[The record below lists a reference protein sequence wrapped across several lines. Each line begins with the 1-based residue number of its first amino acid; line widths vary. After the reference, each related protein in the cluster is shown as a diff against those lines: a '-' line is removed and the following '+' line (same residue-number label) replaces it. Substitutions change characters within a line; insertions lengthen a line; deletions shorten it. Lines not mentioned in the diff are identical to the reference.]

1 MPAGNAP
8 ERKLRNLREAISAAT
23 YRDEEAAVRGLLS
36 SVDLSVGQRQRIM
49 GRARDLVQ
57 ACRARSAERSLL
69 DSFLQEFGVSN
80 EEGIA
85 LMCLAE
91 SLLRI
96 PDARTAEEL
105 VADKLA
111 SRNWTEHVGA
121 SESFFV
127 NASTWALILTGNV
140 LSLSEHITRDA
151 EGWFGGIVSRLG
163 EGVARA
169 GVARAM
175 RILGGGFIL
184 GRSIEE
190 ALANE
195 RGALSSFDMLG
206 EAARTAA
213 DAERYL
219 DAYRTALA
227 AIAAAYPAAT
237 PTAAS
242 GISVKLSALHPLLR
256 QSRRATVLRELS
268 PKIAG
273 LAAEAARANVH
284 LTIDAEEAAR
294 LELTLD
300 IFEQLARQDDTAGWQ
315 GLGIA
320 VQAYSKRAPAVL
332 DWLAELARATS
343 RRFMVRLVKGAYW
356 DTEIK
361 RAQVGGFE
369 EYPVFTRKASTDL
382 SYIACATKLCRAP
395 DALFPQFATHNAHTL
410 ATVVEIGAQT
420 DFEMQRL
427 HGMGELL
434 YDETRRQF
442 PELPSVRVYAP
453 VGEHQ
458 DLLPYLVRR
467 LLENG
472 ANSSFVNRFLDAE
485 ISLNE
490 VVRDPVAD
498 VTHLDGIRHPRIA
511 LPRNLYGDARTNSE
525 GIDLDH
531 PEQARALMEEMD
543 AFRAVRWGDAGGD
556 TVVNPANRADVVGAA
571 TPASRARIDDAL
583 QRAVEAQPR
592 WNASPATERAEAL
605 LNTARA
611 YEAHRAE
618 LAALLVREAG
628 KTVADALAEIR
639 EAVDFCRYYAEQ
651 CRLRFGQDI
660 ALPGPTGESNTLR
673 LHGRGVFACIAPW
686 NFPLAIFTGQVAAAL
701 AAGNAVAA
709 KPAEQTPLVA
719 RRAIE
724 LMLEGGVPGDV
735 LHLLPGRGEE
745 VGQALVEDARITGVA
760 FTGSTATA
768 RAIHRTLAARPGPIV
783 PLIAETGGQNAMLVD
798 STALLEQAVDDIVRS
813 AFGSA
818 GQRCSALR
826 VLYVQEDIAE
836 RLLDM
841 LAGAMDVLRIGDP
854 WDLATDVGPVINGDA
869 RAALDAHAGELAD
882 RRLHGCALPAHCS
895 LGTFVAPQ
903 LFEIES
909 VADLNAEH
917 FGPLLHVVRFPAT
930 GWHRAIADIRASG
943 FGLTLGVQSRIG
955 RRAEEVAALS
965 RVGNLYVNRDMVGA
979 VVGTQPFGGEGLS
992 GTGPK
997 AGGPNYLPRFA
1008 VERVVTVNTAA
1019 TGGNTDL
1026 LELPP

>member
-1 MPAGNAP
+1 MPAGNAHR
-8 ERKLRNLREAISAAT
+8 RKLRTLREAVRAAT
-23 YRDEEAAVRGLLS
+23 YRDEAAAVRALLS
-36 SVDLSVGQRQRIM
+36 SVDLSMAQRQRIM

-69 DSFLQEFGVSN
+69 DSFLQEFGLSN

-91 SLLRI
+91 SLLRV

-111 SRNWTEHVGA
+111 AGNWTEHVGA

-140 LSLSEHITRDA
+140 LSLSEPITRDA
-151 EGWFGGIVSRLG
+151 ASWFGGLVSRLG

-184 GRSIEE
+184 GRNIEE

-227 AIAAAYPAAT
+227 ATAAAYPAAT
-237 PTAAS
+237 PTTAS

-256 QSRRATVLRELS
+256 QSRRATVLPELS
-268 PKIAG
+268 LKVAG

-300 IFEQLARQDDTAGWQ
+300 IFEHLARHDDTAGWQ

-343 RRFMVRLVKGAYW
+343 RRIMVRLVKGAYW

-382 SYIACATKLCRAP
+382 SYIACATRLCRAP

-410 ATVVEIGAQT
+410 ATVVEIGGET

-434 YDETRRQF
+434 YDETRREF
-442 PELPSVRVYAP
+442 PELPSIRVYAP
-453 VGEHQ
+453 VGAHE

-490 VVRDPVAD
+490 VVRDPLAD
-498 VTHLDGIRHPRIA
+498 VTHFDRIRHPRIA
-511 LPRNLYGDARTNSE
+511 LPRDLYGDARTNSE

-531 PEQARALMEEMD
+531 PGQARALTDEMD
-543 AFRAVRWGDAGGD
+543 AFRAVRWGDAGGEA
-556 TVVNPANRADVVGAA
+556 VVNPANREDVVGTA
-571 TPASRARIDDAL
+571 TTASRAEIDKAL
-583 QRAVEAQPR
+583 GRAIEAQPR

-618 LAALLVREAG
+618 LAALLVREGG
-628 KTVADALAEIR
+628 KTLADALAEIR
-639 EAVDFCRYYAEQ
+639 EAVDFCRYYAGQ
-651 CRLRFGQDI
+651 CRLLFGQDI
-660 ALPGPTGESNTLR
+660 ALPGPN
-673 LHGRGVFACIAPW
+673 
-686 NFPLAIFTGQVAAAL
+686 
-701 AAGNAVAA
+701 
-709 KPAEQTPLVA
+709 
-719 RRAIE
+719 
-724 LMLEGGVPGDV
+724 
-735 LHLLPGRGEE
+735 RGE
-745 VGQALVEDARITGVA
+745 QHA
-760 FTGSTATA
+760 ATA
-768 RAIHRTLAARPGPIV
+768 RSGRLRVHRALELSARDLHRPGGGRAGRRQRCRREAGRADTAGRASRHRTDARG
-783 PLIAETGGQNAMLVD
+783 
-798 STALLEQAVDDIVRS
+798 R
-813 AFGSA
+813 GSGRCPAPAA
-818 GQRCSALR
+818 GQRR
-826 VLYVQEDIAE
+826 
-836 RLLDM
+836 RGR
-841 LAGAMDVLRIGDP
+841 AGAGGRRPDR
-854 WDLATDVGPVINGDA
+854 
-869 RAALDAHAGELAD
+869 R
-882 RRLHGCALPAHCS
+882 RRLHGIDRNRPGDTSHPGRAARAHRAPHRRDRRTERHAGRLHRTARAGGGRHRPLGLRLRRSTLFGAPGALRAGRHRRAPPRDARRRHGRAPDRRS
-895 LGTFVAPQ
+895 LGPGDRRGTGHPRRRPRRARCPRRGTGRPPPARVRTARALQPR
-903 LFEIES
+903 
-909 VADLNAEH
+909 
-917 FGPLLHVVRFPAT
+917 HVRRAT
-930 GWHRAIADIRASG
+930 GFRDQVRSG
-943 FGLTLGVQSRIG
+943 TR
-955 RRAEEVAALS
+955 RRALRS
-965 RVGNLYVNRDMVGA
+965 RCCMSSASRRPTGIEPSRTSAPRDSA
-979 VVGTQPFGGEGLS
+979 
-992 GTGPK
+992 
-997 AGGPNYLPRFA
+997 
-1008 VERVVTVNTAA
+1008 
-1019 TGGNTDL
+1019 
-1026 LELPP
+1026 